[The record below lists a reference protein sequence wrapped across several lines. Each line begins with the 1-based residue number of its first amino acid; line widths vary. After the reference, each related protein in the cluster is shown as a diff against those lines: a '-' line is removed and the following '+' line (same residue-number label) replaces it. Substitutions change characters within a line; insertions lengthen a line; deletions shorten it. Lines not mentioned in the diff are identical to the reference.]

1 MEVRHPSPPHIPE
14 PLIRRAA
21 GSVVGRYGLTTS
33 DRLDIEQH
41 LRAHLLQGWDGYD
54 PTRSKPSTFADRLVS
69 RALLTFI
76 RDRTRRKRDPRRVVA
91 YVGSGHYE
99 PTTTRR
105 DTELWVLRLDVRLA
119 MDKLNDVDRRF
130 AQHLMHFGT
139 EEAARRVGLTERK
152 ARTARARIAESFR
165 RSGLHQYVTSN
176 GEDN

>member
-54 PTRSKPSTFADRLVS
+54 PTRSQPNTFADRLVS
-69 RALLTFI
+69 RALSTLI
-76 RDRTRRKRDPRRVVA
+76 RNRTRRKRDPRRVVA
-91 YVGSGHYE
+91 HIGPGHYE
-99 PTTTRR
+99 PATSRR
-105 DTELWVLRLDVRLA
+105 DVDLWVLHLDVRMA
-119 MDKLNDVDRRF
+119 MEQLDGIDRRF
-130 AQHLMHFGT
+130 AEHLMYYGT
-139 EEAARRVGLTERK
+139 EEAARRVGLTERR

-165 RSGLHQYVTSN
+165 RSGIHRYVTGDWEVN
-176 GEDN
+176 